1 MRPLLLL
8 SLLSLPCLLLPAP
21 AAAQFA
27 SFPAADLV
35 LGAPGFNAA
44 GGGAPGAS
52 EMNDPSGVAIDP
64 TSGKVFVAVP
74 SQNRVLRFVNA
85 AALTNGANAEAVL
98 GQINFAGTGSATTQT
113 GMNYPFSVSVDQQGR
128 LWVSDTGNH
137 RILRFDGAAT
147 LANGAPADRVLGQT
161 NFISGS
167 SDSGSDGLNYPTSVF
182 ADTAGNLWV
191 ADYINNR
198 VLRYGNAAGLG
209 NGAAASA
216 VLGQAT
222 FAILSAGTSQTKMNR
237 PATVYVDPVGRLWV
251 SEQLNNRVLRFD
263 AAAGLANGAA
273 ASAVLGQANFTSS
286 SSGLGAASLDNPA
299 GLAMD
304 AAGTLYV
311 GDAANNRVLFFRNVV
326 AKGNGSPADGV
337 FGQVN
342 LTTNAAGVS
351 QRNLDNP
358 YGSYAIDAG
367 GALWVCD
374 GDNNRILRFSP
385 DRTRPTVRVTKRVPA
400 TTTSGRLAL
409 AGKSADATSGIESV
423 RVRVNKG
430 PSRLAKGTTS
440 WRAKV
445 KLGRGKNLILI
456 TATDG
461 AGNLSAPRR
470 LRVTRGG

>member
-1 MRPLLLL
+1 MRNLLLL
-8 SLLSLPCLLLPAP
+8 TLLSLACVLLPAP
-21 AAAQFA
+21 ATAQFA
-27 SFPAADLV
+27 NFPAADLV

-44 GGGAPGAS
+44 GGGSAGSS
-52 EMNDPSGVAIDP
+52 EMDGPSGVAIDP

-74 SQNRVLRFVNA
+74 TQNRVLRFINA

-98 GQINFAGTGSATTQT
+98 GQINFVGTGSATTQT
-113 GMNYPFSVSVDQQGR
+113 GMNYPFSVSVDKQGR
-128 LWVSDTGNH
+128 LWVADTGNH

-147 LANGAPADRVLGQT
+147 LANGAPADRVLGQANFT
-161 NFISGS
+161 NNFSNSGS
-167 SDSGSDGLNYPTSVF
+167 AGLNYPASLF

-191 ADYINNR
+191 ADYFNNR

-209 NGAAASA
+209 NGAVASA

-222 FAILSAGTSQTKMNR
+222 FAIISGGTSQTKMNR
-237 PATVYVDPVGRLWV
+237 PATVHVDPVGRLWV

-273 ASAVLGQANFTSS
+273 ANAVLGQANFTSS
-286 SSGLGAASLDNPA
+286 SSGLGASALANPA

-304 AAGTLYV
+304 DAGTLYV
-311 GDAANNRVLFFRNVV
+311 GDAGNNRVLFFRNVA
-326 AKGNGSPADGV
+326 AKGNGAPADGV
-337 FGQVN
+337 FGQIN

-385 DRTRPTVRVTKRVPA
+385 DRIRPTVRVTKRVPA

-409 AGKSADATSGIESV
+409 AGKSADATSGIAAG

-430 PSRLAKGTTS
+430 PFRNATGTTS
-440 WRAKV
+440 WRAQA
-445 KLGRGKNLILI
+445 KLSRGKNTILI